1 VYFIYSQQ
9 RLIVLWCCRQ
19 AFPCWDEPAIKA
31 TFDMRITAPAD
42 RIVLSNMPEL
52 SSEPCAAD
60 ASLKTVTFQTTPIM
74 STYLVAIV
82 VGKQALLGFVKNFD
96 LD

>member
-1 VYFIYSQQ
+1 MYGTLSSQR
-9 RLIVLWCCRQ
+9 RLIDLSCGRQ

-31 TFDMRITAPAD
+31 TFDMRITAPTD

-82 VGKQALLGFVKNFD
+82 VGTQAC
-96 LD
+96 

>member
-1 VYFIYSQQ
+1 
-9 RLIVLWCCRQ
+9 
-19 AFPCWDEPAIKA
+19 
-31 TFDMRITAPAD
+31 
-42 RIVLSNMPEL
+42 MPEL